1 MNGLTRLVVSTSVA
15 AALIS
20 VDSPVAGDLQVSGA
34 SGVPAAAFAQQ
45 SAAPARTALRGAT
58 VIDVVAGTAVP
69 DAVIVIEGDKITAF
83 GGGTTSI
90 PEGAARVDLSGKFII
105 PGLFD
110 SHVHYQP
117 FLGEL
122 YLNFGVTSAMA
133 LGGRPAV
140 GEAYWKDSH
149 LADFRAPRLYGTGR
163 MNLGTLI
170 NASMTRDEVRAAVQ
184 GWLKGEPDMAV
195 MPQFSPANRQ
205 MWAWAAEAVHE
216 AGLFTFGH
224 SDLAAESVRV
234 GHDGVEHIWGFAQ
247 ALMTPQELENYQRG
261 EYLHWGLFLK
271 DVPRMEQMIRDAVQ
285 RGVYLN
291 PTMGYELGSQSA
303 LARKHE
309 DLMYDLFRNSAL
321 MAYYPENLADGSLL
335 KFRAIRNFSVRHEN
349 LVPLEKLSPA
359 EIDSFREAYRLSGAF
374 VERWVQAGGKIM
386 GGTDDPFPGATGF
399 NQHMEMAMLVEVG
412 LTPMQA
418 LRAMTIW
425 GAEVM
430 TARRKMPTRPPVGFI
445 GPGTFADIVVLG
457 ANPLDNIDNTRAIER
472 VMKGGRFVRL
482 GYSVDYIRPQ
492 APIRAIPSTPEP
504 EISGITPNAVA
515 EASPAFDM
523 DVEGVGFIS
532 DSVVRVD
539 GVSVPTTFVNIR
551 TLRAR
556 IPASVVARALPNR
569 FNEPGPFQ
577 LNGVYGDRTVKITVF
592 NRPPDGGTSNSVS
605 LRVQATWLRGTG
617 GR

>member
-1 MNGLTRLVVSTSVA
+1 MNSARHFFLLAVLTAFSTVVLS
-15 AALIS
+15 
-20 VDSPVAGDLQVSGA
+20 
-34 SGVPAAAFAQQ
+34 QQ
-45 SAAPARTALRGAT
+45 APPGRTVLTGAT
-58 VIDVVAGTAVP
+58 VIDVVAGATVP
-69 DAVIVIEGDKITAF
+69 NGVIVVEGDRIAAF
-83 GGGTTSI
+83 GGSTTPI
-90 PEGAARVDLSGKFII
+90 PEGASRVDLSGKFVI

-122 YLNFGVTSAMA
+122 FLNFGVTSAMA

-140 GEAYWKDSH
+140 GEAYWKDSQSPE
-149 LADFRAPRLYGTGR
+149 FRAPRLFGTGR
-163 MNLGTLI
+163 TNIGNVI
-170 NASMTRDEVRAAVQ
+170 NASMTQDQVRAAVQ
-184 GWLKGEPDMAV
+184 EWLKGEPDMAV
-195 MPQFSPANRQ
+195 MPQFSPANKQ
-205 MWAWAAEAVHE
+205 MWEWAAEAVHE
-216 AGLFTFGH
+216 AGLFAFGH
-224 SDLAAESVRV
+224 TDLAPESVRV

-271 DVPRMEQMIRDAVQ
+271 DVPRMEQMIRDAVE

-309 DLMYDLFRNSAL
+309 DLMYDLFRNGAL
-321 MAYYPENLADGSLL
+321 MAYYPENLASGSLL

-349 LVPLEKLSPA
+349 LVPLEKLSAA
-359 EIDSFREAYRLSGAF
+359 EIEEFREAYRLSGAF
-374 VERWVQAGGKIM
+374 VKRWVQAGGKVM

-430 TARRKMPTRPPVGFI
+430 TARRKGPTMPPVGFI
-445 GPGTFADIVVLG
+445 GPGAFADIVVLG
-457 ANPLDNIDNTRAIER
+457 ANPLDNIDNTRKIER

-482 GYSVDYIRPQ
+482 GYTSDYTKPQ

-515 EASPAFDM
+515 EGSSAFEM
-523 DVEGVGFIS
+523 TVEGVGFIS

-539 GVSVPTTFVNIR
+539 GVSVPTTFVSIR
-551 TLRAR
+551 TLKAS
-556 IPASVVARALPNR
+556 IPSSVVARALPNR

-577 LNGVYGDRTVKITVF
+577 LNGVYGDRTVKVTVF

-605 LRVQATWLRGTG
+605 LRVQAKWLRDAAGSDG
-617 GR
+617 PARQ

>member
-1 MNGLTRLVVSTSVA
+1 MNSTKRLFLAVLAATAFGSVVFS
-15 AALIS
+15 
-20 VDSPVAGDLQVSGA
+20 
-34 SGVPAAAFAQQ
+34 QQ
-45 SAAPARTALRGAT
+45 APAVNRTALRGAT
-58 VIDVVAGTAVP
+58 AIDVVAGTSVP

-83 GGGTTSI
+83 GGRTTPI
-90 PEGAARVDLSGKFII
+90 PAGAAVVDLSGKFII

-122 YLNFGVTSAMA
+122 FLNFGVTSAMA
-133 LGGRPAV
+133 LGGRAAV
-140 GEAYWKDSH
+140 GETYWKDSQSP
-149 LADFRAPRLYGTGR
+149 DFRAPRLFGTGR
-163 MNLGTLI
+163 ANLGTFI
-170 NASMTRDEVRAAVQ
+170 NSSMTRDQVRAGVQ
-184 GWLKGEPDMAV
+184 EWLKGEPDMGG
-195 MPQFSPANRQ
+195 MPQFSPNNKQ
-205 MWAWAAEAVHE
+205 MWEWAAEAVHE

-224 SDLAAESVRV
+224 TDLAPESVRA
-234 GHDGVEHIWGFAQ
+234 GHDGIEHIWGFAQ
-247 ALMTPQELENYQRG
+247 ALMTPQELENYQKG

-271 DVPRMEQMIRDAVQ
+271 DVPRTEQMIREAVQ

-291 PTMGYELGSQSA
+291 PTMGYELGSQSP

-309 DLMYDLFRNSAL
+309 DLMYDLFRDGAL
-321 MAYYPENLADGSLL
+321 MAYYPENLAGGSLL

-349 LVPLEKLSPA
+349 LVPLAKLSPD
-359 EIDSFREAYRLSGAF
+359 EIKAFGEAYRLSGEF
-374 VERWVQAGGKIM
+374 VKRWVQAGGKVM

-418 LRAMTIW
+418 LKAMTIW

-430 TARRKMPTRPPVGFI
+430 TARRKVPTQPTVGFI
-445 GPGTFADIVVLG
+445 GPGAFADIVVLG
-457 ANPLDNIDNTRAIER
+457 ANPLDNIDSTRKIER
-472 VMKGGRFVRL
+472 VMKGGKFIRL
-482 GYSVDYIRPQ
+482 GYTAGYTKPQ
-492 APIRAIPSTPEP
+492 VAVRAIPSTPEP

-515 EASPAFDM
+515 EGGPEFDM
-523 DVEGVGFIS
+523 MVEGVGFIS

-577 LNGVYGDRTVKITVF
+577 LNGVYGDRTIKITVF

-605 LRVQATWLRGTG
+605 LRVQAKWLRSDT
-617 GR
+617 R

>member
-1 MNGLTRLVVSTSVA
+1 MKTTRCLILSSAVA
-15 AALIS
+15 ATLFGNAVESQQAQPGGRLAL
-20 VDSPVAGDLQVSGA
+20 
-34 SGVPAAAFAQQ
+34 
-45 SAAPARTALRGAT
+45 TGAT

-69 DAVIVIEGDKITAF
+69 DAVILIEGDRIAAF
-83 GGGTTSI
+83 GGRAT
-90 PEGAARVDLSGKFII
+90 PVPADAARVDLRGKFVI

-133 LGGRPAV
+133 LGARAPI
-140 GEAYWKDSH
+140 GEQYWRDSH
-149 LADFRAPRLYGTGR
+149 GAEFRAPRLFGTGR
-163 MNLGTLI
+163 LPLAGFI
-170 NASMTRDEVRAAVQ
+170 NPTMTRDQVRAGVQ
-184 GWLKGEPDMAV
+184 EWLKGEPDMAV
-195 MPQFSPANRQ
+195 MPQFSPANSQ

-224 SDLAAESVRV
+224 TDMAPDSVKV

-271 DVPRMEQMIRDAVQ
+271 DAPRMDQMIRGAVQ

-291 PTMGYELGSQSA
+291 PTMGYELGSQSS

-309 DLMYDLFRNSAL
+309 NLMYDLFRDGAL

-349 LVPLEKLSPA
+349 LVPLEKLSKP
-359 EIDSFREAYRLSGAF
+359 EIESFNEAYRLSGAF
-374 VERWVQAGGKIM
+374 VKRWVELGGKIM

-418 LRAMTIW
+418 LRAMTVW

-430 TARRKMPTRPPVGFI
+430 TARRKAPAPPTVGVI
-445 GPGTFADIVVLG
+445 APGAYADVVVLG

-482 GYSVDYIRPQ
+482 GYTAGYTRPQ
-492 APIRAIPSTPEP
+492 GPIRAIPSTPEP

-515 EASPAFDM
+515 EGGPEFEM
-523 DVEGVGFIS
+523 TVEGVGFIS
-532 DSVVRVD
+532 DSIVRVD

-551 TLRAR
+551 TLKAR
-556 IPASVVARALPNR
+556 IPAAVVARALPNR
-569 FNEPGPFQ
+569 FNEPGPYQ
-577 LNGVYGDRTVKITVF
+577 LNGVYGDRTAKITVF
-592 NRPPDGGTSNSVS
+592 NRPPEGGTSNSVS
-605 LRVQATWLRGTG
+605 LRVQAKWLHGAEASARPVQ
-617 GR
+617 

>member
-1 MNGLTRLVVSTSVA
+1 MNTATRLIASTVVA
-15 AALIS
+15 AAIFS
-20 VDSPVAGDLQVSGA
+20 
-34 SGVPAAAFAQQ
+34 SGVRSQQ
-45 SAAPARTALRGAT
+45 VAAPARTALTGAT
-58 VIDVVAGTAVP
+58 VIDVVAGAAVP
-69 DAVIVIEGDKITAF
+69 NAVIVIEGDKIAAF
-83 GGGTTSI
+83 GGSATPVPADAT
-90 PEGAARVDLSGKFII
+90 RVDLSGKFVI

-122 YLNFGVTSAMA
+122 YLNFGVTSVMA
-133 LGGRPAV
+133 LGARDPV
-140 GEAYWKDSH
+140 GDKYWEDSQ
-149 LADFRAPRLYGTGR
+149 LPEFRAPRLFGTGR
-163 MNLGTLI
+163 LPLGSFI
-170 NASMTRDEVRAAVQ
+170 NPTMTRDQVRAAVRE
-184 GWLKGEPDMAV
+184 WLKGEPAMAV
-195 MPQFSPANRQ
+195 MPQFSPSNGQ

-216 AGLFTFGH
+216 AGLFAFGH
-224 SDLAAESVRV
+224 TDLAPDSVRA

-261 EYLHWGLFLK
+261 EYLHWGLFLR
-271 DVPRMEQMIRDAVQ
+271 DAPRIDQMIREAVQ

-291 PTMGYELGSQSA
+291 PTMGYELGSQSS

-309 DLMYDLFRNSAL
+309 NLMYDLFRDGAL
-321 MAYYPENLADGSLL
+321 MAYYPENLADGSLF

-349 LVPLEKLSPA
+349 LVPLEKLSKA
-359 EIDSFREAYRLSGAF
+359 EIESFNEAYRLSGAF
-374 VERWVQAGGKIM
+374 VKRWVQLGGKIM

-430 TARRKMPTRPPVGFI
+430 TARRKVPAQPTVGLI
-445 GPGTFADIVVLG
+445 GPGAFADIVVLG
-457 ANPLDNIDNTRAIER
+457 ADPLDSIDNTRAIER

-482 GYSVDYIRPQ
+482 GYTAGYTRPR

-515 EASPAFDM
+515 EGSQEFEM
-523 DVEGVGFIS
+523 TVEGVGFIS
-532 DSVVRVD
+532 DSIVRVD
-539 GVSVPTTFVNIR
+539 GVSVPTTYVDIR
-551 TLRAR
+551 TLKAS
-556 IPASVVARALPNR
+556 IPAEVVARALPNR

-605 LRVQATWLRGTG
+605 LRVQAKWLRAAP
-617 GR
+617 R

>member
-1 MNGLTRLVVSTSVA
+1 MNSTRRLIVSTV
-15 AALIS
+15 
-20 VDSPVAGDLQVSGA
+20 VAG
-34 SGVPAAAFAQQ
+34 AFLSIGLRSQQ
-45 SAAPARTALRGAT
+45 APAPSRTALTGAT

-69 DAVIVIEGDKITAF
+69 NAVIVIEGDKIAAF
-83 GGGTTSI
+83 GGSATPI
-90 PEGAARVDLSGKFII
+90 PPGAARVDLSGKFVI

-133 LGGRPAV
+133 LGARAPI
-140 GEAYWKDSH
+140 GEQYWQDSR
-149 LADFRAPRLYGTGR
+149 LPGFRAPRLFGTGR
-163 MNLGTLI
+163 LPLAGFI
-170 NASMTRDEVRAAVQ
+170 NPTMTRDQVRAAVQ
-184 GWLKGEPDMAV
+184 EWLKGEPDMAV
-195 MPQFSPANRQ
+195 MPQFSPANSQ
-205 MWAWAAEAVHE
+205 MWAWAAEAVHA

-224 SDLAAESVRV
+224 TDMAPDSVKA
-234 GHDGVEHIWGFAQ
+234 GHDGIEHIWGFAQ
-247 ALMTPQELENYQRG
+247 ALMTPQELENYQKG

-271 DVPRMEQMIRDAVQ
+271 DVPRMDQMIREAVQ

-291 PTMGYELGSQSA
+291 PTMGYELGSQSS

-309 DLMYDLFRNSAL
+309 NLMYDLFRDGAL
-321 MAYYPENLADGSLL
+321 MAYYPDNFAHGSLL

-349 LVPLEKLSPA
+349 LVPLEKLSKT
-359 EIDSFREAYRLSGAF
+359 EIESFNEAYRLSGSF
-374 VERWVQAGGKIM
+374 VKRWVQLGGKIM

-430 TARRKMPTRPPVGFI
+430 TARRTTPTTPPVGFI
-445 GPGTFADIVVLG
+445 GPGAFADIVVLG
-457 ANPLDNIDNTRAIER
+457 ANPLDNIDNTRKIER
-472 VMKGGRFVRL
+472 VMKGGTFVRL
-482 GYSVDYIRPQ
+482 GFTPDYTKPQ
-492 APIRAIPSTPEP
+492 APIRAIPATPEP

-515 EASPAFDM
+515 EGSPDFDIT
-523 DVEGVGFIS
+523 VEGVGFIS

-539 GVSVPTTFVNIR
+539 GVSMPTTFVNIR
-551 TLRAR
+551 TLKAR

-577 LNGVYGDRTVKITVF
+577 LNGVYGDRTVRITVF

-605 LRVQATWLRGTG
+605 LRVQAQWLRGDT
-617 GR
+617 R

>member
-1 MNGLTRLVVSTSVA
+1 MNKSKHLFLFS
-15 AALIS
+15 ALLATVFGSIVLS
-20 VDSPVAGDLQVSGA
+20 QQAPPVT
-34 SGVPAAAFAQQ
+34 
-45 SAAPARTALRGAT
+45 RTALRGAT
-58 VIDVVAGTAVP
+58 AMDVVAGTTVP
-69 DAVIVIEGDKITAF
+69 DSVIVIEGDKITAF
-83 GGGTTSI
+83 GGRTTPI
-90 PEGAARVDLSGKFII
+90 PAGANVVDLSGKFVI

-122 YLNFGVTSAMA
+122 FLNFGVTSAMA
-133 LGGRPAV
+133 LGGRGAV
-140 GEAYWKDSH
+140 GETYWRDSQSP
-149 LADFRAPRLYGTGR
+149 DFRAPRLFGTGR
-163 MNLGTLI
+163 ANLGTFI
-170 NASMTRDEVRAAVQ
+170 NPSMTRVQVRAGVQ
-184 GWLKGEPDMAV
+184 EWLKGEPDMAT
-195 MPQFSPANRQ
+195 MPQFSFNNKQ
-205 MWAWAAEAVHE
+205 MWEWAAEAVHE

-224 SDLAAESVRV
+224 SDIAPESVRA

-247 ALMTPQELENYQRG
+247 ALMTPQELENYQKG

-271 DVPRMEQMIRDAVQ
+271 DVPRMEQMIREAVQ

-291 PTMGYELGSQSA
+291 PTMGYELGSQSS

-309 DLMYDLFRNSAL
+309 DLMYDLYRDGAL
-321 MAYYPENLADGSLL
+321 MAYYPENLAGGSLL
-335 KFRAIRNFSVRHEN
+335 KFRAIRNFSIRHEN
-349 LVPLEKLSPA
+349 LVPLTKLTPDEVKA
-359 EIDSFREAYRLSGAF
+359 FADAYRLSGEF
-374 VERWVQAGGKIM
+374 VKRWVQAGGKIM

-418 LRAMTIW
+418 LKAMTIW

-430 TARRKMPTRPPVGFI
+430 TARRKVPAKPAVGFI
-445 GPGTFADIVVLG
+445 GEGAFADLVVLG
-457 ANPLDNIDNTRAIER
+457 ANPLDNIDNTRKIER
-472 VMKGGRFVRL
+472 VMKGGKFVRL
-482 GYSVDYIRPQ
+482 GYTADYTKPQ
-492 APIRAIPSTPEP
+492 AAVRAIPSTPEP

-515 EASPAFDM
+515 EGSAEFEM
-523 DVEGVGFIS
+523 TVEGVGFIS

-551 TLRAR
+551 TLKAR
-556 IPASVVARALPNR
+556 IPASIVARALPNR

-605 LRVQATWLRGTG
+605 LRVQAKWLRGE

>member
-1 MNGLTRLVVSTSVA
+1 MQNSARVIASALA
-15 AALIS
+15 AAAMFGS
-20 VDSPVAGDLQVSGA
+20 VVASQQ
-34 SGVPAAAFAQQ
+34 PAEV
-45 SAAPARTALRGAT
+45 ARTVLRGAT
-58 VIDVVAGTAVP
+58 VIDVVANTTVP

-83 GGGTTSI
+83 GGRTTPI
-90 PEGAARVDLSGKFII
+90 PAGAAVVDLPGKFII
-105 PGLFD
+105 PGLVD
-110 SHVHYQP
+110 SHTHYQP

-122 YLNFGVTSAMA
+122 FLNFGVTSVVG
-133 LGGRPAV
+133 LGVRPVV
-140 GEAYWKDSH
+140 GEGYWKNTQSP
-149 LADFRAPRLYGTGR
+149 DFRAPRLFGTGR
-163 MNLGTLI
+163 TNLNAFI
-170 NASMTRDEVRAAVQ
+170 NTSMTREQVRAGVQ
-184 GWLKGEPDMAV
+184 EWLKGEPDLANL
-195 MPQFSPANRQ
+195 PQFGSDNRQ
-205 MWAWAAEAVHE
+205 MWTWTAEAVHD
-216 AGLFTFGH
+216 AGLFVFGH
-224 SDLAAESVRV
+224 TDLAPESIRA

-271 DVPRMEQMIRDAVQ
+271 DTARIDQMIRDAVQ

-291 PTMGYELGSQSA
+291 PTMGYELGSQSS

-309 DLMYDLFRNSAL
+309 DLMYELFRNGAL

-335 KFRAIRNFSVRHEN
+335 KFRSIRNFSVRHEN
-349 LVPLEKLSPA
+349 LVPLSKLSA
-359 EIDSFREAYRLSGAF
+359 DEINAFNEAYRLSGEF
-374 VERWVQAGGKIM
+374 IRRWVQAGGKIM

-418 LRAMTIW
+418 LKAMTIW

-430 TARRKMPTRPPVGFI
+430 TARRKAPAAPPVGFI
-445 GPGTFADIVVLG
+445 GAGAFADLVVLD
-457 ANPLDNIDNTRAIER
+457 ANPLDNIDNTRRIER

-482 GYSVDYIRPQ
+482 GYSPDYTRPQ
-492 APIRAIPSTPEP
+492 APVRAIPATPEP

-515 EASPAFDM
+515 EGSPDFEM
-523 DVEGVGFIS
+523 TLEGVGFIGE
-532 DSVVRVD
+532 SVVRVD

-551 TLRAR
+551 TLKAR

-569 FNEPGPFQ
+569 FNEPGPYQ

-605 LRVQATWLRGTG
+605 LRVQAKWLR
-617 GR
+617 RENR

>member
-1 MNGLTRLVVSTSVA
+1 MNNATRLIASIVVA
-15 AALIS
+15 AAILSI
-20 VDSPVAGDLQVSGA
+20 
-34 SGVPAAAFAQQ
+34 GVRSQQ
-45 SAAPARTALRGAT
+45 APALNRTALTGAT

-69 DAVIVIEGDKITAF
+69 NAVIVIEGDKITAF
-83 GGGTTSI
+83 GGSATPI
-90 PEGAARVDLSGKFII
+90 PPGAARVDLSGKFVI

-122 YLNFGVTSAMA
+122 YLNFGVTSVMA
-133 LGGRPAV
+133 LGARGPI
-140 GEAYWKDSH
+140 GGDKYWADSQSPE
-149 LADFRAPRLYGTGR
+149 FRAPRLFGTGR
-163 MNLGTLI
+163 LPLAGFI
-170 NASMTRDEVRAAVQ
+170 NPAMTREQVRASVQ
-184 GWLKGEPDMAV
+184 EWLKGEPDMAV
-195 MPQFSPANRQ
+195 MPQFSPSNSQ

-224 SDLAAESVRV
+224 TDMAPDSVKA

-247 ALMTPQELENYQRG
+247 ALMTPQELENYQKG

-271 DVPRMEQMIRDAVQ
+271 DVPRMDQMIREAVQ

-291 PTMGYELGSQSA
+291 PTMGYELGSQSS

-309 DLMYDLFRNSAL
+309 NLMYDLFRDGAL

-349 LVPLEKLSPA
+349 LVPLEKLSKG
-359 EIDSFREAYRLSGAF
+359 EIESFNEAYRLSGAF
-374 VERWVQAGGKIM
+374 IRRWVQSGGKIM

-430 TARRKMPTRPPVGFI
+430 TARRKTPAQPRI
-445 GPGTFADIVVLG
+445 GVIAPGAFADVVVLA
-457 ANPLDNIDNTRAIER
+457 ANPLDDIDNTRTIDR

-482 GYSVDYIRPQ
+482 GYTAGYTRPQ
-492 APIRAIPSTPEP
+492 GPIRAIPSTPEP

-515 EASPAFDM
+515 EGAPEFEM
-523 DVEGVGFIS
+523 TVEGVGFIS
-532 DSVVRVD
+532 DSIVRVD
-539 GVSVPTTFVNIR
+539 GVSVPTTFVDIR
-551 TLRAR
+551 TLKAR
-556 IPASVVARALPNR
+556 IPADVAARALPNR

-592 NRPPDGGTSNSVS
+592 NRPPDGGTSNNVS
-605 LRVQATWLRGTG
+605 LRVQAKWLRGAAVDN

>member
-1 MNGLTRLVVSTSVA
+1 MRATRVIASAALA
-15 AALIS
+15 AAIFS
-20 VDSPVAGDLQVSGA
+20 TAVRS
-34 SGVPAAAFAQQ
+34 QQ
-45 SAAPARTALRGAT
+45 APAINRTVLRGAT
-58 VIDVVAGTAVP
+58 VIDVVAGTTVS
-69 DAVIVIEGDKITAF
+69 DAVIVIEGDRISAF
-83 GGGTTSI
+83 GGRTTPI
-90 PEGAARVDLSGKFII
+90 PAGATVVDLSGKFII

-122 YLNFGVTSAMA
+122 FLNFGVTSVMA

-140 GEAYWKDSH
+140 GEAYWKNSQSP
-149 LADFRAPRLYGTGR
+149 DFRAPRLFGTGR
-163 MNLGTLI
+163 ANLGTLV
-170 NASMTRDEVRAAVQ
+170 NPSMTREQVRAGVQ
-184 GWLKGEPDMAV
+184 EWLKGEPDLANL
-195 MPQFSPANRQ
+195 PQFSADNRQ
-205 MWAWAAEAVHE
+205 LWAWTAEAVHE
-216 AGLFTFGH
+216 AGLFVFGH
-224 SDLAAESVRV
+224 TDVAPESIRL
-234 GHDGVEHIWGFAQ
+234 GHDGVEHVWGFAQ
-247 ALMTPQELENYQRG
+247 ALMTPQELENYQKG

-271 DVPRMEQMIRDAVQ
+271 DVPRIELMIREAVQ

-291 PTMGYELGSQSA
+291 PTMGYELGSQSP

-309 DLMYDLFRNSAL
+309 NLMYDLFRDGAL

-349 LVPLEKLSPA
+349 LVPLAKLSPE
-359 EIDSFREAYRLSGAF
+359 EIKAFSEAYRLSGEF
-374 VERWVQAGGKIM
+374 IRRWVQAGGKIM

-418 LRAMTIW
+418 LKAMTIW

-430 TARRKMPTRPPVGFI
+430 TARRTTPRPPPVGFI
-445 GPGTFADIVVLG
+445 GPGAFADIIVLG
-457 ANPLDNIDNTRAIER
+457 ANPLENIDNTRRIER
-472 VMKGGRFVRL
+472 VMKGGTFVRL
-482 GYSVDYIRPQ
+482 GFTPDYTRPQ

-515 EASPAFDM
+515 EGSPEFDLT
-523 DVEGVGFIS
+523 VEGVGFIS
-532 DSVVRVD
+532 ESVVRVD
-539 GVSVPTTFVNIR
+539 GVPVPTTFVNIR
-551 TLRAR
+551 TLKAR
-556 IPASVVARALPNR
+556 VPASVVARALPNR

-605 LRVQATWLRGTG
+605 LRVQAKWLRGQAEP
-617 GR
+617 RSN

>member
-1 MNGLTRLVVSTSVA
+1 MNTLTRLVASTA
-15 AALIS
+15 
-20 VDSPVAGDLQVSGA
+20 VAGALSS
-34 SGVPAAAFAQQ
+34 SGVSSQQ
-45 SAAPARTALRGAT
+45 APAPARTALRGAT

-69 DAVIVIEGDKITAF
+69 DAVIVIEGDRITAF
-83 GGGTTSI
+83 GGRTTAI
-90 PEGAARVDLSGKFII
+90 PAGAAVVDLSGTFVI

-133 LGGRPAV
+133 LGGRPAL
-140 GEAYWKDSH
+140 GEAYWKNSH
-149 LADFRAPRLYGTGR
+149 SSDFRTPRLYGTGR
-163 MNLGTLI
+163 TNLNALI
-170 NASMTRDEVRAAVQ
+170 NPSMTRDQVRAGVQ
-184 GWLKGEPDMAV
+184 EWLKGQPDMANL
-195 MPQFSPANRQ
+195 PQYSPTDNRD
-205 MWAWAAEAVHE
+205 MWTWAVEAIHD
-216 AGLFTFGH
+216 AGLFAFGH
-224 SDLAAESVRV
+224 TDLAPESIRA

-247 ALMTPQELENYQRG
+247 ATMTPQELQNYQKG

-271 DVPRMEQMIRDAVQ
+271 DTARLDEMIRDAVK

-309 DLMYDLFRNSAL
+309 NLMYDLFRDGAL
-321 MAYYPENLADGSLL
+321 MAYYPENLAHGSLL

-349 LVPLEKLSPA
+349 LVPLSKLSA
-359 EIDSFREAYRLSGAF
+359 DEIRAFGEAYRLSGEF
-374 VERWVQAGGKIM
+374 IKRWVQAGGKIM

-418 LRAMTIW
+418 LKAMTIW

-430 TARRKMPTRPPVGFI
+430 TARRKVPTPPPVGWI
-445 GPGTFADIVVLG
+445 GPGALADIVVLG
-457 ANPLDNIDNTRAIER
+457 ANPLENIDNTRRIER
-472 VMKGGRFVRL
+472 VMKGGTFVRL
-482 GYSVDYIRPQ
+482 GYTADYTKPQ

-515 EASPAFDM
+515 EGSREFEM
-523 DVEGVGFIS
+523 TVEGVGFIS

-551 TLRAR
+551 TLKAR
-556 IPASVVARALPNR
+556 VPAGVVARALPNR

-577 LNGVYGDRTVKITVF
+577 LNGVYGDRTVKVTVF
-592 NRPPDGGTSNSVS
+592 NRPPDGGTSNAVS
-605 LRVQATWLRGTG
+605 LRVQAPWLRGET
-617 GR
+617 R